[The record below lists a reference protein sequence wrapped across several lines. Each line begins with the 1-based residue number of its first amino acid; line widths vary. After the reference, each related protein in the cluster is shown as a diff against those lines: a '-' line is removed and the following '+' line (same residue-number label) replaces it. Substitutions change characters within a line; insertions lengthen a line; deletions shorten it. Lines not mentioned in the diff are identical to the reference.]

1 MKQLLRYI
9 WLGICIA
16 IAFFMTYVSHG
27 VYCYVMPKAFP
38 TWSSV
43 ITSPSFGLYI
53 GVIAIYAIIYAAV
66 NELLL

>member
-1 MKQLLRYI
+1 MKKFFVYV
-9 WLGICIA
+9 WIA
-16 IAFFMTYVSHG
+16 INIAVAFFFTYVSHG

-53 GVIAIYAIIYAAV
+53 GAIVVYAIIYAAV
-66 NELLL
+66 IELLS